1 MARHEPRNSKVAELR
16 PCNGGF
22 HNVGFDS
29 STYLPH
35 NALLRRLLACA
46 PPFSSFL
53 SNFPL
58 FFSLPNRTP
67 REKDAARRPLRR
79 LSSRDA
85 GRSGEMRIT
94 SLGSWKAQHPCGCKA
109 SIHVNSPRSSYV
121 TRDPLRSE

>member
-35 NALLRRLLACA
+35 NALLRRLLARA
-46 PPFSSFL
+46 PPSPSFL

-58 FFSLPNRTP
+58 FSSLPNRTP
-67 REKDAARRPLRR
+67 ARKERR
-79 LSSRDA
+79 
-85 GRSGEMRIT
+85 GEMRIT
-94 SLGSWKAQHPCGCKA
+94 SLASWTAQPCG
-109 SIHVNSPRSSYV
+109 RYV
-121 TRDPLRSE
+121 DRRYATRYVANKK